1 MFFVRFSAPFI
12 SFVGEAA
19 VANFIFVLSQFDF
32 LAPFLCP
39 NRVALFP
46 KKGKLPLLYWRWGS
60 LPKSALAPWHPISS
74 RHCHLQCHHQEGQE
88 QAMLQDSFLESWSC
102 WMSEAFQTWD
112 KRKAICKQTSNTVLS
127 NKQVLSDVTQDSGYL
142 HPALPLAPGLETTNL
157 RLLLQIKAVKV
168 LEAEAQ
174 LTKKKPNK
182 QI

>member
-1 MFFVRFSAPFI
+1 
-12 SFVGEAA
+12 
-19 VANFIFVLSQFDF
+19 
-32 LAPFLCP
+32 
-39 NRVALFP
+39 
-46 KKGKLPLLYWRWGS
+46 
-60 LPKSALAPWHPISS
+60 
-74 RHCHLQCHHQEGQE
+74 
-88 QAMLQDSFLESWSC
+88 
-102 WMSEAFQTWD
+102 MSEAFQTWD

-174 LTKKKPNK
+174 LTKKKKPNK